1 LTTKVLKDNGFG
13 QLGYYSLAVSFM
25 LFGMFSFL
33 SAPIVRKL
41 GSRISLSVG
50 SFCFGLRICSFLL
63 PIYFAGMSEEERPAH
78 LKVAVYVT

>member
-1 LTTKVLKDNGFG
+1 
-13 QLGYYSLAVSFM
+13 
-25 LFGMFSFL
+25 MFSFL

-63 PIYFAGMSEEERPAH
+63 PIYFAENKELECPQNLR
-78 LKVAVYVT
+78 VVVYVTQMLSSIILGFG